1 MFIITTNYNNNL
13 DLLNLLFLY
22 LLMVAS
28 ILWLHKYTISNLN
41 VYNILYSKR
50 NNPWEDFGS
59 SNKVPRLEGNSSNI
73 GNTQME
79 VNSQNVENENENENE
94 EQLQSASVT
103 VNNQSSQQVE
113 NDFNSEN
120 DVHSEDSD
128 SLSEYALV
136 PANEQQ
142 LPYIIQSI
150 PEPEYLN
157 LFNQDDVIN
166 FLIDNYWNIDYGNID
181 NLDRNITI
189 NNIIRLVNAYVDM
202 EGLVRH
208 LNLAVGIRDTEI
220 IEGLVAVFGVDV
232 YSLSVGETDSSSGS
246 ENGSGNFYNSD
257 SDESMPGT
265 PPNGSHNF
273 NFSIENFIFLI
284 LSFLNMVIEIII
296 ENLDKFL

>member
-128 SLSEYALV
+128 SLSEYA
-136 PANEQQ
+136 
-142 LPYIIQSI
+142 
-150 PEPEYLN
+150 
-157 LFNQDDVIN
+157 
-166 FLIDNYWNIDYGNID
+166 
-181 NLDRNITI
+181 
-189 NNIIRLVNAYVDM
+189 
-202 EGLVRH
+202 
-208 LNLAVGIRDTEI
+208 
-220 IEGLVAVFGVDV
+220 
-232 YSLSVGETDSSSGS
+232 
-246 ENGSGNFYNSD
+246 
-257 SDESMPGT
+257 
-265 PPNGSHNF
+265 
-273 NFSIENFIFLI
+273 
-284 LSFLNMVIEIII
+284 
-296 ENLDKFL
+296 